1 MVFFRILL
9 AGLLVTLIAAC
20 AQNLPKINRE
30 TNCIDAAFHATQVA
44 EKINERASIQY
55 SLHAIEVCTRELGSS
70 HKSTLDIVKFL
81 IFTYSFLEEHEKGSQ
96 LNEDALK
103 ISREKLGN
111 NFPDTLILIDTL
123 ASTYSK
129 LGQYGKSLS
138 LNQEAYLTRRK
149 NLGEDHL
156 ETMLSMHYLAGD
168 YRNLGQFDKALALD
182 ESLLK
187 LQRLKLGNDHPD
199 TWISINNLAQNYS
212 ELGQF
217 EKALVLQK
225 QTLQWRQTKLGS
237 DDPFTL
243 SAMNNLAG
251 TYTALGMYNDG
262 LSLFEQVLKLRRE
275 KFGENHDQTLI
286 SMGNL
291 AGIYTDLHQ
300 NEKARQLFERALSL
314 TSAKFGAEH
323 PRTLIAIS
331 NLANTY
337 SYLSQLENALALVPK
352 IVSGIEKARN
362 LPGTSVDQQQSIFS
376 KYSDQYQMYSR
387 WYATSHQTAEG
398 FRLGDLSKART
409 LTDSIKAQTAM
420 RSLPESEQKKVL
432 ANQANSQDLRARLD
446 KLNNLQNA
454 SPTDRLILQKELNES
469 NDKYAKLLADLS
481 SRYPKYAQLTNLK
494 AATAADASR
503 LLGNDEIYISYLLR
517 AEGGAQAWLLDRNG
531 VAKWVDLKVINNH
544 QKTVAAYRELVA
556 PSNAMTSQGRLV
568 AFKNGGYQWLQLDQ
582 VLPKDA
588 KIITDSPAGALKI
601 LNQYWHET
609 LIKPVLP
616 IASSYKRWIVSPDK
630 DLALLPFD
638 ALPSSLELE
647 GRATAVVQQTVA
659 QLHNMT
665 LVQSFAVYAL
675 LKQREAEYAKFDRP
689 KDLFAMGNAVYG
701 EGWTANQGIK
711 RANGSRSFEVKDRN
725 ASMLSSNILVLKP
738 VAEQNL
744 IDQLNW
750 NNLPGTAREVQAVS
764 QALTDF
770 KSNAGKENSRKVASL
785 SNLTGKVD
793 AYLGQQASEAN
804 LMELNKTGKL
814 KDYRYLLFSAHG
826 YLAQNPVMSALVLS
840 QIGNPPGIDGYITAN
855 EWPLYDLNSD
865 LTVLSACDTGVG
877 KTQAG
882 ESVMGLPYALFVAGN
897 KNTLLTLWPVDDEA
911 TAEFM
916 SRFFTKLKAGNK
928 QHVALSLTKQEFM
941 QHPIW
946 RNPKYWAAFVLYGA

>member
-9 AGLLVTLIAAC
+9 AGMLVTLIAAC

-30 TNCIDAAFHATQVA
+30 TNCIDAAFRATQVA
-44 EKINERASIQY
+44 EKVSERASIQY
-55 SLHAIEVCTRELGSS
+55 NLHAIEVCTRELGPS

-81 IFTYSFLEEHEKGSQ
+81 IFTYSFLEEHEKGVQ

-103 ISREKLGN
+103 ISRDKLGS

-123 ASTYSK
+123 ARTYSK
-129 LGQYGKSLS
+129 LGQYGKSMS
-138 LNQEAYLTRRK
+138 LNQEAYITRRT

-156 ETMLSMHYLAGD
+156 ETMQSMHYLAGD
-168 YRNLGQFDKALALD
+168 YRNLAQFDKALALD

-187 LQRLKLGNDHPD
+187 LKRLKLGNDHPD
-199 TWISINNLAQNYS
+199 TWISINNLAQDYS

-225 QTLQWRQTKLGS
+225 QTLEWRQTKLGP

-262 LSLFEQVLKLRRE
+262 LPIFEQVLKLRRE

-291 AGIYTDLHQ
+291 AGIYTDLRQ
-300 NEKARQLFERALSL
+300 NEKARQLFEKALSL
-314 TSAKFGAEH
+314 TSKKFGAEH
-323 PRTLIAIS
+323 PRTLIAMS

-337 SYLSQLENALALVPK
+337 SYLLHLGDALALVPK
-352 IVSGIEKARN
+352 IVSGIEKARK
-362 LPGTSVDQQQSIFS
+362 LPETSVDQQQSIFS

-387 WYATSHQTAEG
+387 WYATSQQTAEG

-432 ANQANSQDLRARLD
+432 ASQANSQELQARLD
-446 KLNNLQNA
+446 KQNNQQNTSA
-454 SPTDRLILQKELNES
+454 TDRLILQKELNDS

-503 LLGNDEIYISYLLR
+503 LLGNDEIFISYLLR
-517 AEGGAQAWLLDRNG
+517 AEGVAQVWLLDRSG

-556 PSNAMTSQGRLV
+556 PSNAMTSQGRLL

-588 KIITDSPAGALKI
+588 KIITDSPASALKI
-601 LNQYWHET
+601 LNQYWHDT
-609 LIKPVLP
+609 LIKPILP
-616 IASSYKRWIVSPDK
+616 IASNYKRWIVSPDK

-638 ALPSSLELE
+638 TLPISDELDDKPAE
-647 GRATAVVQQTVA
+647 TVHQSVA
-659 QLHNMT
+659 QLHSMS
-665 LVQSFAVYAL
+665 LVQSFSVYAL
-675 LKQREAEYAKFDRP
+675 LKQREAEYVKLDRP
-689 KDLFAMGNAVYG
+689 KDLFAMGNAVYS
-701 EGWTANQGIK
+701 EGWAANQGMK
-711 RANGSRSFEVKDRN
+711 RGNGSRGFVAKDRK
-725 ASMLSSNILVLKP
+725 AVATTSDGFSMKHPDEQKIIDGLS
-738 VAEQNL
+738 
-744 IDQLNW
+744 W
-750 NNLPGTAREVQAVS
+750 NNLPGTAREIKAATQAFTDLKGNVVNGS
-764 QALTDF
+764 SRQAN
-770 KSNAGKENSRKVASL
+770 NAGISV
-785 SNLTGKVD
+785 GKVD
-793 AYLGQQASEAN
+793 AFLGLQASEAN
-804 LMELNKTGKL
+804 LMQLNRTGKL

-826 YLAQNPVMSALVLS
+826 YLAQNPAMSALVLS
-840 QIGNPPGIDGYITAN
+840 QFGNPPGIDGYITTS
-855 EWPLYDLNSD
+855 EWPFYNLNSD

-897 KNTLLTLWPVDDEA
+897 KNTLLTLWPVDDDA

-916 SRFFTKLKAGNK
+916 SRFFTKLKNGHK
-928 QHVALSLTKQEFM
+928 QHLALSLTKQEFM